1 MANGVGVRMKAVRRH
16 VLLMMALAVTECV
29 SPIHGGSPVLAA
41 AAQGD
46 TPYAATRLIGRWR
59 ALMNTTLEESRAFAA
74 EPVAELME
82 VFVSPGAV
90 RLIQDK
96 ATEEQVEKIDAVVE
110 RFALAAVR
118 AGYRQPDG
126 STIVEEAA
134 IESAQAAICPVYPF
148 CTP

>member
-1 MANGVGVRMKAVRRH
+1 MANGIGVTMKTVRRQ
-16 VLLMMALAVTECV
+16 LLLVTALTVAECV
-29 SPIHGGSPVLAA
+29 SPVTAGSPALAA
-41 AAQGD
+41 ASQGD

-82 VFVSPGAV
+82 IFVSPGAV

-96 ATEEQVEKIDAVVE
+96 ATDEQVEKIDAVVE

-118 AGYRQPDG
+118 AGHRQPDG

>member
-1 MANGVGVRMKAVRRH
+1 MAHGIGVTMKAVRRG
-16 VLLMMALAVTECV
+16 LLVMALAFAESVNA
-29 SPIHGGSPVLAA
+29 PNDGSAVLAA

-59 ALMNTTLEESRAFAA
+59 ALMNTTLEESRAFAS

-82 VFVSPGAV
+82 IFVSPGAV

-96 ATEEQVEKIDAVVE
+96 ATDEQVEKIDAVVE
-110 RFALAAVR
+110 RFVLAAVR
-118 AGYRQPDG
+118 AGHRQPDG

-134 IESAQAAICPVYPF
+134 VESAQAAICPVYPF
-148 CTP
+148 CTR

>member
-1 MANGVGVRMKAVRRH
+1 MAHGIGVTMKAVRRG
-16 VLLMMALAVTECV
+16 LLVMALAFAE
-29 SPIHGGSPVLAA
+29 SANPPNDGSAVLAA

-59 ALMNTTLEESRAFAA
+59 ALMNTTLEESRAFAS

-82 VFVSPGAV
+82 IFVSPGAV

-96 ATEEQVEKIDAVVE
+96 ATDEQVEKIDAVVE
-110 RFALAAVR
+110 RFVLAAVR
-118 AGYRQPDG
+118 AGHRQPDG

-148 CTP
+148 CTR

>member
-1 MANGVGVRMKAVRRH
+1 MANGIGVTMKTVRRQ
-16 VLLMMALAVTECV
+16 VLLVTALTVAECV
-29 SPIHGGSPVLAA
+29 SPVTAGSRVLAA
-41 AAQGD
+41 ASQGD

-82 VFVSPGAV
+82 IFVSPGAV

-96 ATEEQVEKIDAVVE
+96 ATDEQVEKIDAVVE
-110 RFALAAVR
+110 RFVLAAVR
-118 AGYRQPDG
+118 AGHRQPDG

>member
-1 MANGVGVRMKAVRRH
+1 MANGIGVTMKIVRRQ
-16 VLLMMALAVTECV
+16 VLLVTALTVAECV
-29 SPIHGGSPVLAA
+29 SPVTARSPVLAA
-41 AAQGD
+41 ASQGD

-82 VFVSPGAV
+82 IFVSPGAV

-96 ATEEQVEKIDAVVE
+96 ATDEQVEKIDAVVE
-110 RFALAAVR
+110 RFVLAAVR
-118 AGYRQPDG
+118 AGHRQPDG

>member
-1 MANGVGVRMKAVRRH
+1 MAHGVGVTMKAVRRQ
-16 VLLMMALAVTECV
+16 VLLAMGLIVAACV
-29 SPIHGGSPVLAA
+29 SPVHGGSGVRAA

-82 VFVSPGAV
+82 IFVSPGAV

-96 ATEEQVEKIDAVVE
+96 ATDEQVEKIDAVVE

-118 AGYRQPDG
+118 AGHRQPDG

-134 IESAQAAICPVYPF
+134 IESAQAAVCPVYPF